1 MNRFKF
7 TSRQGLWVWHWFS
20 HPWGAYT
27 LHRDLDFPAG
37 LEHARAV
44 RFALSIGVLFAAIWF
59 GVQALDII
67 RSSGFTD
74 FDILFHSA
82 QRLAQ
87 GHSPYLRGLFDAPF
101 GGYYKFPPLVDQLL
115 APLTGLEWVTLA
127 RIYAVIGLGLYLA
140 AFLLLAR
147 LERFPFLSVPYLLL
161 ALVFLAFQPSLDTL
175 NGPQHEFLI
184 LVLFILAYMGMTR
197 AGRGQWLAG
206 VSIGVTVMLK
216 IYPILILPYFILRGA
231 WRAVIALIATLVG
244 LTLFSVWLGGWD
256 LQRQFWLEIFP
267 HLSGSTAW
275 LENQSFFAFFA
286 RWFVNGATA
295 DPVRVTV
302 VPIATWLSYTAIAVS
317 LGITLWVLLRDSR
330 PRYAF
335 AIGVPLALLIGPDSW
350 MHYETLLLF
359 PFALWVGEFRRT
371 NASAWWWL
379 ALCVAVIPV
388 AWGNEDN
395 LRATSWGLIQSYKF
409 YGVFLFWLIA
419 VAWTWTHAQASEA
432 VLPKLARL
440 YQTKLQTRVNANA

>member
-1 MNRFKF
+1 LQRDSGFAARLQNSRALRF
-7 TSRQGLWVWHWFS
+7 TVW
-20 HPWGAYT
+20 
-27 LHRDLDFPAG
+27 
-37 LEHARAV
+37 
-44 RFALSIGVLFAAIWF
+44 IGVLFAAIWF
-59 GVQALDII
+59 GTQALDII

-101 GGYYKFPPLVDQLL
+101 GGYYKFPPLADQLL
-115 APLTGLEWVTLA
+115 APLTRFDWITLA
-127 RIYAVIGLGLYLA
+127 RLYAVIGLGLYFA
-140 AFLLLAR
+140 AFLLLTR
-147 LERFPFLSVPYLLL
+147 LEQFPFLSIPYLLL
-161 ALVFLAFQPSLDTL
+161 ALVFLTFQPSLDTL

-184 LVLFILAYMGMTR
+184 LVLFILAYVGMTR
-197 AGRGQWLAG
+197 PPRGEWLAG
-206 VSIGVTVMLK
+206 VSIGITVMLK

-231 WRAVIALIATLVG
+231 WRAVIALLATLVG

-302 VPIATWLSYTAIAVS
+302 VPVATWLSYAAIVVS
-317 LGITLWVLLRDSR
+317 LSITLLTLLRDSR
-330 PRYAF
+330 PRCAF

-359 PFALWVGEFRRT
+359 PFALWLGEFRRAH
-371 NASAWWWL
+371 ASAWWWL
-379 ALCVAVIPV
+379 ALCLAVIPV

-395 LRATSWGLIQSYKF
+395 LRTTSWGLIQSYKF
-409 YGVFLFWLIA
+409 YGVFLFWLLA
-419 VAWTWTHAQASEA
+419 VLWTWTHAQASEA

-440 YQTKLQTRVNANA
+440 YQNRMQARVSANV